1 MIGELTFVWS
11 NNEQSVLSET
21 TVVLTKSD
29 SDVIF
34 CLQVLTKTLSCT
46 PLDLTRIDRSLVYK
60 SYPADSVNREV
71 IYRL

>member
-21 TVVLTKSD
+21 TVELTKSG

-34 CLQVLTKTLSCT
+34 CLQVLTKTLSGT
-46 PLDLTRIDRSLVYK
+46 QLDLTRIERSLVYK
-60 SYPADSVNREV
+60 SYLADSINREV